1 MEGIRSINPKG
12 SREGTPSTVDG
23 RGSAGSLSPALPV
36 DDLDLFHVGHRV
48 LFPSL

>member
-1 MEGIRSINPKG
+1 MEGIRSMNPKG

-23 RGSAGSLSPALPV
+23 GGSAGSLSPALPV
-36 DDLDLFHVGHRV
+36 DDLDLLHVGHRG